1 MFYNCCNDW
10 KKARLGYSLCGVLML
25 ISMDTIVSKM
35 ALAKS
40 IAQQYNIPAQSLNNA
55 LIKFADAAK
64 LALIFNSDVVRGI
77 NTKALQGL
85 LTHEQALGLLL
96 QDTGLGYRFIDE
108 HTVTLEQKTEIQSQ
122 VRHKNAQIPEKTAS
136 NEPVVLENM
145 LVIGHVQDELPSYQA
160 NGFIEKDALTAT
172 KTNTPIKE
180 IPQSIQVIPKTIM
193 LSQQNLT
200 VSESLHNVSGVVARN
215 TLYSPVMEGTIIRG
229 FASEQLVDGF
239 TQYYNSGDRESMVN
253 IDRLEVLKGSNA
265 VLYGGGSGAPVGGVV
280 NILSKLPKETAFRE
294 LGFKLGSNSF
304 YQPFLDVNQP
314 LNKNALFR
322 MTGEY
327 TNSESYI
334 NTIETD
340 RYNVNPSIL
349 LTHNKTTKLILQS
362 KFSRWQQPDYQG
374 LPATGTV
381 AGDFKINP
389 KTFIGPANIP
399 NSHSD
404 SDAVWGT
411 LEHQI
416 SDAWDVTLKSRYSQ
430 SKFDQKVQ
438 TLFGADG
445 FSADRPFMAPG
456 FWALANARLFE
467 QQEEFSVAGTSQHKF
482 DIGKTQN
489 IALLGADYSD
499 LNDKGFVSGDFG
511 PTGLGVGTLN
521 FLKPEFIS
529 PYLIPEFNTNNQLV
543 KNKTY
548 GGYAQLQSTVFKHL
562 HLLSSLRLGTV
573 SIDYQNTL
581 TDTHVKTDELRLLPR
596 FGAVFDVTQ
605 QLSVFASYNEGM
617 RGQPF
622 LNFVGTPSAAISKQ
636 IEGGI
641 KFDIPQQL
649 SGQLA
654 VYQIDR
660 SHVAVTDRS
669 DVLFRSIAKGQQ
681 QSNGIELDML
691 WHPINNVNVLA
702 TYAHTVAEFKD
713 SLAGVPAGNRL
724 ELVPEN
730 SGRLWGSY
738 ALPSAVFKGLSVG
751 TGVYMQSEAFLS
763 KDNRFKSDAYYSIDA
778 AINYEIKQ
786 FKLATTFKNL
796 TDEHYFE
803 AYDYFDARVA
813 PSVGRS
819 VYLVASMLF

>member
-25 ISMDTIVSKM
+25 IGMDTIVSKM
-35 ALAKS
+35 ALANS

-55 LIKFADAAK
+55 LIKFADDAK
-64 LALIFNSDVVRGI
+64 LALIFNSDMVRGL
-77 NTKALQGL
+77 NTEVLKGSLTHDQALAFLLQG
-85 LTHEQALGLLL
+85 
-96 QDTGLGYRFIDE
+96 TGIGYRFINE
-108 HTVTLEQKTEIQSQ
+108 HTVTLVKKAEPQPQTIK
-122 VRHKNAQIPEKTAS
+122 KNDKRSEKISS

-145 LVIGHVQDELPSYQA
+145 IVIGRVQDDWKSYQTDS
-160 NGFIEKDALTAT
+160 FLEKNVVTAT

-180 IPQSIQVIPKTIM
+180 VPQSIQVIPHALM
-193 LSQQNLT
+193 LNQQNLS
-200 VSESLHNVSGVVARN
+200 VSESLHNVSGVITRN
-215 TLYSPVMEGTIIRG
+215 TLFSPVMEGTIIRG

-239 TQYYNSGDRESMVN
+239 TQYYNPGDRESMVN

-265 VLYGGGSGAPVGGVV
+265 VLYGGGSGAPAGGVV
-280 NILSKLPKETAFRE
+280 NILSKLPKENAFRE
-294 LGFKLGSNSF
+294 MGFKLGTNSF

-314 LNKNALFR
+314 LNKNMLFR

-334 NTIETD
+334 NSIETD
-340 RYNVNPSIL
+340 RYNVNPSFT
-349 LTHNKTTKLILQS
+349 LTNNRTTKLTLQS

-389 KTFIGPANIP
+389 RTFLGPANIP
-399 NSHSD
+399 DSHSN

-430 SKFDQKVQ
+430 AKFDQKVQ

-489 IALLGADYSD
+489 IVLLGADYSD

-511 PTGLGVGTLN
+511 PLGLGVGMVNLI
-521 FLKPEFIS
+521 KPEFLS
-529 PYLIPEFNTNNQLV
+529 PYVIPKLNTNNQLV
-543 KNKTY
+543 KNTTY

-573 SIDYQNTL
+573 SIDYQNTQ
-581 TDTHVKTDELRLLPR
+581 TNAQAKTDEMKLLPR
-596 FGAVFDVTQ
+596 FGAVVDVTEHI
-605 QLSVFASYNEGM
+605 SVFASYNEGM

-622 LNFVGTPSAAISKQ
+622 LNFVSTPSAAISKQ
-636 IEGGI
+636 LEGGI
-641 KFDIPQQL
+641 KFEIPQKL

-681 QSNGIELDML
+681 QSNGVELDVL
-691 WHPINNVNVLA
+691 WQPINNINLLA
-702 TYAHTVAEFKD
+702 TYAHTEAEYKD
-713 SLAGVPAGNRL
+713 NLSGVPAGNRL

-730 SGRLWGSY
+730 SGRLWANY
-738 ALPSAVFKGLSVG
+738 VLPTAVLKGLSIG
-751 TGVYMQSEAFLS
+751 SGVYMQSEAYLS
-763 KDNRFKSDAYYSIDA
+763 KDNQFKSDAYYSFDA
-778 AINYEIKQ
+778 AINYQIKQ
-786 FKLATTFKNL
+786 FKLSTTFKNL
-796 TDEHYFE
+796 SDERYFE
-803 AYDYFDARVA
+803 AYDYFDARVV

-819 VYLVASMLF
+819 VYVIASMMF